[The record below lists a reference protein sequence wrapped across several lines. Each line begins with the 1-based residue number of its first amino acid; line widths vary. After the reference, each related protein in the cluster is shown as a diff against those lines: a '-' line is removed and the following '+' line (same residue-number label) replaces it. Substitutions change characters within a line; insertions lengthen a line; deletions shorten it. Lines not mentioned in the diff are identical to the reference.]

1 LAVFIDENKKDTDSA
16 KKTAYKTQ
24 DFIKPDIGSFDDSTV
39 FGSQHTYHSIEI
51 IICGGVVTG
60 EGKIIHWLRDQ
71 ESSLGFLISPWEYTF
86 VCGDLIILKIDVSC
100 QELIFC

>member
-24 DFIKPDIGSFDDSTV
+24 DFIKPYIGSFDDSTV